1 MNENE
6 LNDLSEFFK
15 CFSDVTRIRILQ
27 LLLISPLNVGDIA
40 KKLDI
45 SQSLASHQ
53 LKHLKDLHFVKSERV
68 GKTHV
73 YDVADDHIKIILKYG
88 IEHIRE
94 GDLYE
99 KI

>member
-40 KKLDI
+40 K
-45 SQSLASHQ
+45 
-53 LKHLKDLHFVKSERV
+53 
-68 GKTHV
+68 
-73 YDVADDHIKIILKYG
+73 
-88 IEHIRE
+88 
-94 GDLYE
+94 
-99 KI
+99 